1 MNSLRGMG
9 ENRNFYGKPNPV
21 NDAYILALGRGTKIK
36 EVSRAFRK
44 KYSQSNCYALKHSA
58 AEETKR
64 EKKKKKGLPME
75 WEKIV
80 ANNATDKGLI
90 SKIYKQLL
98 QLEHNKK

>member
-36 EVSRAFRK
+36 EVSRAFWK

-64 EKKKKKGLPME
+64 EKKKKKKKRTTYGMG
-75 WEKIV
+75 EK
-80 ANNATDKGLI
+80 
-90 SKIYKQLL
+90 SC
-98 QLEHNKK
+98 KKCN